1 MIVGAH
7 GVRGGVR
14 IKSYT
19 AHPADVAAYGPVE
32 DQTGRR
38 RFTLTLMGEAGE
50 SVVIA
55 RADGIDD
62 RNAAEAL
69 KGTRL
74 YVPRA
79 ALPLTGD
86 DEFYYADLIGL
97 AAMRPDGTPLGIVAS
112 VANHGAGDIL
122 DIRLAEGD
130 RLVSVPFTR
139 AVVPTVD
146 IAGGRIVIDPPAAL
160 MGPAGAERD
169 GDPDDGD
176 PDDGDPDDGDWRGR
190 P

>member
-32 DQTGRR
+32 DETGRR
-38 RFTLTLMGEAGE
+38 RMTLALMGEAAE

-55 RADGIDD
+55 HLGGVDD

-69 KGTRL
+69 RGTRL

-79 ALPLTGD
+79 ALPPTGD

-97 AAMRPDGTPLGIVAS
+97 AAMRPDGTPFGVVAG
-112 VANHGAGDIL
+112 VANHGAGEIL
-122 DIRLAEGD
+122 DIRLADGD
-130 RLVSVPFTR
+130 RVVSVPFTR
-139 AVVPTVD
+139 AVVPEVD
-146 IAGGRIVIDPPAAL
+146 VAGGRIVIDPPQAL
-160 MGPAGAERD
+160 VAPVGPERAGPGRD
-169 GDPDDGD
+169 GGPDDGE
-176 PDDGDPDDGDWRGR
+176 PGGRG
-190 P
+190 